1 MEGRMK
7 KYRQVSPERA
17 KVWTEKSPRYH
28 QNRKVPVVYYL
39 CRNRQ
44 LEHPHF
50 MEVPVSSSQGLYL
63 RDVINK
69 LNALR
74 GRGIASM
81 YSWSSKRSYKN
92 GYVWHDL
99 SEDDVILPAHGDEYV
114 LKGSEIFDE
123 SNSGRFSPIANAQI
137 QTLKQLPEPTS
148 SRSRDDSSSS
158 SSLNGK
164 ETKHSQEDELS
175 RPVER
180 PRGSSSVSP
189 ESGKN
194 SSWGGSLSLTEY
206 KVYKSDGL
214 ADASTQTEENVNKP
228 KALETC
234 TRGVSTDEG
243 SLEPDC
249 SDYQDRIPCLK
260 ENSEICSDSNSPPAS
275 SSSASSSG
283 GKTETL
289 ESLIRADVSK
299 INSFRILEEEELRM
313 PNHARLKAGN
323 VLMQLISCGSISVK
337 DHSFG
342 LIPTYKPR
350 FSHSKFPSPL
360 FSSSIML
367 GELDSLSENARLK
380 GLRSEDKEYFSGSLI
395 ESKVLKEE
403 DGHIALKGSS
413 SYNADRSCNKKPDSI
428 EEKEESTSGRSKC
441 ILRSIKASLNKQ
453 PRSETMR
460 SPISDN
466 PRNFSDGVDGVQIS
480 SPTVSNGGSKRITD
494 PSSVK
499 KQSKRVDAFRGEKEK
514 VIKIEESLLPELGLP
529 HWVFSATVV
538 RALVVCGHD
547 YFLRQTLLVLVLRKF
562 IGFPCCKLIDTQT
575 PKGDDVSKL
584 KITLVYTPNP
594 GFVQSKRKSRDR
606 MHF

>member
-123 SNSGRFSPIANAQI
+123 SNSGRFSPIANVQI

-148 SRSRDDSSSS
+148 CRSRDDSSSS

-175 RPVER
+175 PPVER

-283 GKTETL
+283 GKAETL

-403 DGHIALKGSS
+403 DGHIALKRSS
-413 SYNADRSCNKKPDSI
+413 SCNADRSCNKKPDSI

-460 SPISDN
+460 SPISDK
-466 PRNFSDGVDGVQIS
+466 PRNSSDGVDGVQICT
-480 SPTVSNGGSKRITD
+480 PTVSSGGSKRITD

-514 VIKIEESLLPELGLP
+514 VIKIEESLLQELGL
-529 HWVFSATVV
+529 
-538 RALVVCGHD
+538 
-547 YFLRQTLLVLVLRKF
+547 
-562 IGFPCCKLIDTQT
+562 
-575 PKGDDVSKL
+575 
-584 KITLVYTPNP
+584 
-594 GFVQSKRKSRDR
+594 
-606 MHF
+606 